1 MRQAAPRAWTP
12 YNRNLKEDEMKLK
25 ELATERRNRA
35 TQDLDQMSAL
45 EIVTAM
51 NHEDASVPRAIRQV
65 LPAIA
70 QAVDRVAECFAKGGR
85 LIYVGSGTSGRIGAL
100 DASEALPTFGTGPG
114 MVQFLIAGG
123 EKALTRA
130 TEASEDSIELGRA
143 DMARKKPGKRDIVVG
158 IAASGITP
166 YTINALKYARSKG
179 AGTVAIACNRNS
191 PLGDAA
197 DIRIEVEVGPEVL
210 TGSSRLKAGTAQ
222 KLICNM
228 LTTAAMART
237 GYVYSN
243 LMVNLHLKNNKLLH
257 RGVLILESLT
267 DVDSETAL
275 ETLKK
280 AGMSVPV
287 ALIMIKSHV
296 NKTEA
301 ARRLRKARG
310 NVRKAIEG

>member
-1 MRQAAPRAWTP
+1 MH
-12 YNRNLKEDEMKLK
+12 LK
-25 ELATERRNRA
+25 ELATERPNRA
-35 TQDLDQMSAL
+35 TQNLDQMSSL
-45 EIVTAM
+45 EIVSIMNREDTA
-51 NHEDASVPRAIRQV
+51 VPRAIRKV
-65 LPAIA
+65 LPTIA

-114 MVQFLIAGG
+114 MVEFLIAGG
-123 EKALTRA
+123 QKALISA

-143 DMARKKPGKRDIVVG
+143 DMARKKPGKRDVVVG

-166 YTINALKYARSKG
+166 YTISAIQYARSKG
-179 AGTVAIACNRNS
+179 AKTIAIACNRNS

-228 LTTAAMART
+228 LTTGAMAQM
-237 GYVYSN
+237 GYVYGN
-243 LMVNLHLKNNKLLH
+243 LMVNLHLKNTKLLH

-267 DVDSETAL
+267 GIDAETGL
-275 ETLKK
+275 RTLKK
-280 AGMSVPV
+280 AGMSVPL
-287 ALIMIKSHV
+287 ALIMLKSRV
-296 NKTEA
+296 SRTEA
-301 ARRLRKARG
+301 ARRLRKAKG
-310 NVRKAIEG
+310 NVRRAIGN